1 MNLRIAR
8 KILKNIEF
16 TRGLK
21 YSAKQIDRA
30 VQRVRRSLQP
40 FQDDPVIAFQSRYT
54 TKSMAKRKEVTR

>member
-8 KILKNIEF
+8 KILNNIEF

-30 VQRVRRSLQP
+30 VQRVRRSLR
-40 FQDDPVIAFQSRYT
+40 RYT
-54 TKSMAKRKEVTR
+54 AKSMAKRKEVTR